1 MGFDADRFEST
12 EFVART
18 KRVAVPALADFFD
31 GDDCQ
36 WEVRGLSSNELHKA
50 ISAGNTN
57 KSIEKILE
65 ALTESGDQVTAL
77 RKAIGLERG
86 TPGEVA
92 KRLEMLTA
100 GSVDPVITLS
110 QGVKLAESFP
120 IEFMTLTNAITKLTG
135 MGFEHAKPQ
144 AALLETAS

>member
-1 MGFDADRFEST
+1 MAFNADRFEAT

-31 GDDCQ
+31 DDEYQ
-36 WEVRGLSSNELHKA
+36 WEVRGLDSNELHRA
-50 ISAGNTN
+50 ITAGQTN

-65 ALTESGDQVTAL
+65 ALTQNGDEVSAL
-77 RKAIGLERG
+77 RKAIGLAKG
-86 TPGEVA
+86 TPGEIA

-120 IEFMTLTNAITKLTG
+120 IEFMMLTNEITQLTG